1 MRLYLMTLLSV
12 LSSSKVCWSTLLVVV
27 LENRVT
33 WSTVACLTAGVL
45 DEKHVDV

>member
-1 MRLYLMTLLSV
+1 MTLLSV
-12 LSSSKVCWSTLLVVV
+12 LSSSKVCWSTLVVV
-27 LENRVT
+27 VVVENRVT